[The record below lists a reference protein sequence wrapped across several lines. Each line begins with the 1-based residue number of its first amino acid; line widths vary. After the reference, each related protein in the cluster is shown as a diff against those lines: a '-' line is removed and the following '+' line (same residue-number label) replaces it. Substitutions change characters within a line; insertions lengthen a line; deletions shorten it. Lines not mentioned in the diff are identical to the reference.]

1 MNIYSISRAI
11 VRRLSATAA
20 LIAVVVTAACMSVSP
35 NQRIAEDMVHSARD
49 SYTAGNYTRTIQILH
64 DSNEIQTSSRKTRIE
79 AYKLMA
85 FSYCVIGRI
94 TLCRAEFEKVLQL
107 DPHFELST
115 AEKGHPIWGPAF
127 DAARRHLA
135 SS

>member
-1 MNIYSISRAI
+1 M
-11 VRRLSATAA
+11 
-20 LIAVVVTAACMSVSP
+20 
-35 NQRIAEDMVHSARD
+35 HSARD
-49 SYTAGNYTRTIQILH
+49 SYTAGDYTRTIQILR
-64 DSNEIQTSSRKTRIE
+64 DSNEIQTSDRKTRIE